1 MRPSD
6 AVARVLLGLARAL
19 VSFPLLLFLP
29 FVLCPPS
36 AAAYEEEEPWVAGAP
51 SGTPDFRF
59 KQPWV
64 IIGMRGG
71 WAINRTDSQIHDFL
85 NEHLTLNQSDFG
97 GGDFY
102 SDFDGPA
109 FALDVGVRATSWMDV
124 VFGFEVSGRSKTS
137 HFRQFVEQNGDDIK
151 QKTTLT
157 QVPLTASLKLYPI
170 GRGRQL
176 GKYAWVRSFA
186 VPYVGGGLGAT
197 WYKLKQKGDFVD
209 FTDLS
214 IFEAELESDAWGFAK
229 HVFMGIDFKI
239 TRNFGAVLEGRY
251 YWAEAS
257 VKDDFKG
264 FDRIDLD
271 GARIMAGFNF
281 RI

>member
-6 AVARVLLGLARAL
+6 ALARVLLRLARAVL
-19 VSFPLLLFLP
+19 GFLLLLSP
-29 FVLCPPS
+29 LVLCPAS
-36 AAAYEEEEPWVAGAP
+36 TADAEVPWTAGP

-71 WAINRTDSQIHDFL
+71 WAFNRTDSEIHDFL
-85 NEHLTLNQSDFG
+85 TQHLTLNQANFNFASDW
-97 GGDFY
+97 DLY

-109 FALDVGVRATSWMDV
+109 SALDVAVRATSWMDV
-124 VFGFEVSGRSKTS
+124 VLGFEVNGRSKTS

-151 QKTTLT
+151 QKTTFT
-157 QVPLTASLKLYPI
+157 QIPLTASLKFYPI
-170 GRGRQL
+170 GRGRQV
-176 GKYAWVRSFA
+176 GEYAWIRRFA
-186 VPYVGGGLGAT
+186 VPYLGGGLGAT

-229 HVFMGIDFKI
+229 HVFTGIDIKI
-239 TRNFGAVLEGRY
+239 TRNFGAVLEFRY

-257 VKDDFKG
+257 VKDDFQG
-264 FDRIDLD
+264 FERIDLD
-271 GARIMAGFNF
+271 GGRIMAGFNF
-281 RI
+281 RL